1 MREPLSPSSTSLSSQ
16 VNLSSSCFLSSRF
29 ISQDDFLVGRTGIRF
44 FEIDK
49 TKLMMSSR
57 FRSDFNSV
65 DRARSGHAEIR
76 TCGRRADPSFQQWV
90 TADVIDAGSRGILK
104 AAGGFVD
111 VSCLGFVCPAW

>member
-1 MREPLSPSSTSLSSQ
+1 
-16 VNLSSSCFLSSRF
+16 
-29 ISQDDFLVGRTGIRF
+29 
-44 FEIDK
+44 
-49 TKLMMSSR
+49 MMSSR

-111 VSCLGFVCPAW
+111 VSCLGFVARVVTEASCEEVDDDGG